1 MDKKN
6 LTIGVLLLAAAFGVF
21 FFGPKAPQ
29 TQSAPA
35 LTPATGA
42 AAAPGAPKPS
52 EILSGTPVTPAL
64 SALSTAATSDA
75 SADDV
80 ILENSFIRVRFTAN
94 GGAVRDVAFVARES
108 GRIKYSAV
116 GQTDQPFVFNELHA
130 DPMLA
135 MTGYPGL
142 DRSTRYTLVSST
154 KTQVVY
160 RAVLNGRLEVTR
172 TYSLSPNSGASTDPY
187 IVQHVTSFRNLTG
200 ETVTLPRI
208 EMSLGT
214 AAPVNAVDT
223 GQLLT
228 TGYFD
233 GKDAAFTP
241 RLNLQASGGFLGFG
255 AHDAQPAIAVKGN
268 VAWGVVSNQFFASIL
283 TPAEP
288 ASGITTRRVKLF
300 ADQPDSVP
308 NAYGIS
314 AAAQFD
320 VKPLAPNGATQLT
333 SDLYVGPKEFSRISK
348 AEVFKQDQDKVMQYS
363 RFWPFRWAS
372 QLLTTMMSWY
382 HSILPEAT
390 WSWGF
395 AIILTT
401 LTLKVFF
408 LWPTFAAARSMK
420 RMQKIQPEMTALR
433 EKYKDNPRKMQEG
446 MMALYKEHKVNPLGG
461 CIPMLLP
468 LPFFIGFYSM
478 LQSTSELRFAPFL
491 WAHDLSAVDT
501 VAHLGGFSINILP
514 VLMGATM
521 IFQMRLMPTPPTADN
536 MQVKM
541 MKFMPYIYMIF
552 CYNLPSALALYS
564 TTNGLFTI
572 AQQMIVNRMK
582 DDGDPATHPVVGGK
596 PVKNVTPKKK

>member
-29 TQSAPA
+29 TQSTPA

-42 AAAPGAPKPS
+42 AAPGVPKPS
-52 EILSGTPVTPAL
+52 VILSGTPVTPAL
-64 SALSTAATSDA
+64 SATATNDA
-75 SADDV
+75 GADDV
-80 ILENSFIRVRFTAN
+80 VLENSFVRVRFTAN
-94 GGAVRDVAFVARES
+94 GGAVRDVSFVARES

-116 GQTDQPFVFNELHA
+116 DQADQPYVFNELHL

-200 ETVTLPRI
+200 ETVTLPKI

-223 GQLLT
+223 GELLT

-233 GKDAAFTP
+233 GKDATFTP
-241 RLNLQASGGFLGFG
+241 RSNLQASGGLLGFG
-255 AHDAQPAIAVKGN
+255 AHDERPTIEVKGN
-268 VAWGVVSNQFFASIL
+268 VTWGVVSNQFFVSLL
-283 TPAEP
+283 TPVEP
-288 ASGITTRRVKLF
+288 AAGITTRRVKLF
-300 ADQPDSVP
+300 ADQPDSVA

-320 VKPLAPNGATQLT
+320 VKPLAPNGAAQLT
-333 SDLYVGPKEFSRISK
+333 SDLYVGPKEYSRISNV
-348 AEVFKQDQDKVMQYS
+348 EVFKQDQDKVMQYS
-363 RFWPFRWAS
+363 RFFIFRWAS

-390 WSWGF
+390 WAWGF

-401 LTLKVFF
+401 LTLKLVF

-420 RMQKIQPEMTALR
+420 RMQKIQPQMTVLR

-468 LPFFIGFYSM
+468 LPFFMGFFSM

-501 VAHLGGFSINILP
+501 VAHLGGFSVNILP
-514 VLMGATM
+514 ILMGATM
-521 IFQMRLMPTPPTADN
+521 VFQMRMMPTPPTADN

-541 MKFMPYIYMIF
+541 MKFMPYVYMIF

-564 TTNGLFTI
+564 TANGLFTI
-572 AQQMIVNRMK
+572 GQQLVVNRMR
-582 DDGDPATHPVVGGK
+582 DDGDPATHPHPVVGGK
-596 PVKNVTPKKK
+596 PVKNVTPKKKG